1 MRTCQNCGTSINCSC
16 QVRTAS
22 DGKQVCST
30 CVTSYEQN
38 LAVQTNNSN

>member
-1 MRTCQNCGTSINCSC
+1 MITCQNCNTLISCGC

-22 DGKQVCST
+22 DGKQVCTT

-38 LAVQTNNSN
+38 LAAQTNNSN